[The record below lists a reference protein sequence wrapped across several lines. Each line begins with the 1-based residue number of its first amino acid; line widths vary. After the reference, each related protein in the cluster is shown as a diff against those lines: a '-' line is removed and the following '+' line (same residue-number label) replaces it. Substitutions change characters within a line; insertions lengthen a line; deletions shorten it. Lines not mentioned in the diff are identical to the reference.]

1 MLNRQF
7 YFLDQIFPKI
17 VFSIQNIKMEQHHRI
32 QDIRINLDAKF
43 HLKQTFLNFFLP
55 NFPKNR
61 RNYLVYHK

>member
-1 MLNRQF
+1 
-7 YFLDQIFPKI
+7 
-17 VFSIQNIKMEQHHRI
+17 MEQHHRI